1 MSSPALER
9 LAIRRSSI
17 TTTTDVPAASPT
29 VSRRVKEYE
38 DAEKPQPFGRKTQIT
53 HVIIPAARLAEIP
66 RKRSQVACLPRS
78 RVGLQAEQ
86 AGTATSRSL
95 GQILVSPLGSL
106 LTGETA
112 RVSTWIQLAGH
123 KGDFVTGHPGTI
135 CKKSSDMEKTAFEAL
150 MNDILKSFVPFY
162 FREMTA
168 ESVSYL
174 ELQDLLVYF
183 DNPCIMDVKMGI
195 RTFLESEV
203 GKNTRRMDLLEK
215 MMAVDANE
223 ATDEEKELGI
233 SKLRYM
239 QFRERESTTQS
250 LGFRLEGIKL
260 GAQETR
266 SDFKKVKTVE
276 EVGKMLSYYL
286 PGRET
291 ALHDIVAS
299 RIVQRLFQLR
309 ETLQQSRFF
318 QDFELIGTSILFIY
332 DHTGHAG
339 LWMIDF
345 GKSTKV
351 DVPITH
357 DQPWV
362 LGNREDGYL
371 TGLNNLIKF
380 FKEELDGS

>member
-174 ELQDLLVYF
+174 ELQVSARIPPRSRDPSS
-183 DNPCIMDVKMGI
+183 DSI
-195 RTFLESEV
+195 R
-203 GKNTRRMDLLEK
+203 
-215 MMAVDANE
+215 
-223 ATDEEKELGI
+223 
-233 SKLRYM
+233 
-239 QFRERESTTQS
+239 ST
-250 LGFRLEGIKL
+250 LC
-260 GAQETR
+260 
-266 SDFKKVKTVE
+266 
-276 EVGKMLSYYL
+276 
-286 PGRET
+286 
-291 ALHDIVAS
+291 S
-299 RIVQRLFQLR
+299 RIFWCILITLASWTSKWESGLFSSQKWER
-309 ETLQQSRFF
+309 TRGEWTCSR
-318 QDFELIGTSILFIY
+318 
-332 DHTGHAG
+332 
-339 LWMIDF
+339 
-345 GKSTKV
+345 
-351 DVPITH
+351 
-357 DQPWV
+357 
-362 LGNREDGYL
+362 R
-371 TGLNNLIKF
+371 
-380 FKEELDGS
+380 